1 MYIIG
6 KKHSGKTFLLYQIL
20 KLLKLNKKT
29 DIFIFNSGSYISD
42 DSYKRIF
49 SYLQNKGF
57 NY

>member
-6 KKHSGKTFLLYQIL
+6 KKHSGKTFLLYQIM

-29 DIFIFNSGSYISD
+29 EVFIFNSGSYISD

-49 SYLQNKGF
+49 NYLNKKEL